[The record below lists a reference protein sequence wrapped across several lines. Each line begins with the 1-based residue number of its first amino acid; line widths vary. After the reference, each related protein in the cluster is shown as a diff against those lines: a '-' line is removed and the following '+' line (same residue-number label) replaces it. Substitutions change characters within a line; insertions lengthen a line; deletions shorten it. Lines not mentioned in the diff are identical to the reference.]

1 MKMTKKSEEIL
12 AENPQLKKRMVK
24 DELKRKLLKQP
35 SVIPD
40 KVMKLMEPDLE
51 MRESSQSGS
60 VSDWRQVRMSVDGN
74 QQTESL
80 QGGDRAGL
88 LTNGYQTG
96 SSTPGSQIGLSA
108 QGNQTGFLM
117 QEIQVALSTNGNQTG
132 FSNLGGFS
140 EAYLPLEQPFSEVQI
155 SENQHP
161 IRQAEDDWS
170 IQESNQE
177 LEPAGNMPNLGCLG
191 FD

>member
-74 QQTESL
+74 QQMHPERSIFL
-80 QGGDRAGL
+80 VR
-88 LTNGYQTG
+88 
-96 SSTPGSQIGLSA
+96 SQQYFKYMINAS
-108 QGNQTGFLM
+108 
-117 QEIQVALSTNGNQTG
+117 
-132 FSNLGGFS
+132 
-140 EAYLPLEQPFSEVQI
+140 
-155 SENQHP
+155 
-161 IRQAEDDWS
+161 
-170 IQESNQE
+170 
-177 LEPAGNMPNLGCLG
+177 
-191 FD
+191 FDVCF